1 MLTKPK
7 TEKSKQTKA
16 KILFIAKQV
25 FANKGFHKTTVKD
38 ITSAAELGYGT
49 FYLYFKDKKEVFHA
63 LVDQVE
69 GELYTAAEG
78 GSDLNQ
84 VYQRGVNSYRALRK
98 DLRAILKSFKENRNI
113 LKFSRELAMFD
124 AEFKEK
130 YESMRSRLL
139 NRTKQV
145 LEKSGLT
152 GVNLNI
158 AAIGIAGM
166 IESIATEWTREDDQS
181 QIASDMDLEEVLPTI
196 TKLYFKAVS

>member
-1 MLTKPK
+1 MLKGNLLSSLCCK
-7 TEKSKQTKA
+7 TS
-16 KILFIAKQV
+16 IAAH
-25 FANKGFHKTTVKD
+25 FT
-38 ITSAAELGYGT
+38 ELGYGT